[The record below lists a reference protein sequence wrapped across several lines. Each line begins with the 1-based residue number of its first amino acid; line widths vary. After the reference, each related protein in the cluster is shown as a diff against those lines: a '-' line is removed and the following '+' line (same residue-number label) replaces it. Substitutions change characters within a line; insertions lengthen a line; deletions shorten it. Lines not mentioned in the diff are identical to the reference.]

1 MKQLLLI
8 FCVLF
13 NAAGLTAASS
23 APARPAAPAYFLA
36 PAALDLPA
44 LLPPPPARDSLVQQA
59 ELEVL
64 YQLQLARTPAQA
76 SQAHLIEAEDFLALA
91 RPFSVRGSPRL
102 IYLKRPPSSPT
113 SAVTWI
119 YLAER
124 LKHISIDGGR
134 PSWMRGSSRVWNYET
149 PALIPVVT
157 QCAPP
162 RGPQCSAVF
171 FLSTPPLLRPAPPPI
186 AGADSS
192 RAFITPATSKP
203 AEFWAQP
210 LAVKC

>member
-13 NAAGLTAASS
+13 NAAGLTAASA

-44 LLPPPPARDSLVQQA
+44 LLPPPPARDS
-59 ELEVL
+59 
-64 YQLQLARTPAQA
+64 
-76 SQAHLIEAEDFLALA
+76 LA